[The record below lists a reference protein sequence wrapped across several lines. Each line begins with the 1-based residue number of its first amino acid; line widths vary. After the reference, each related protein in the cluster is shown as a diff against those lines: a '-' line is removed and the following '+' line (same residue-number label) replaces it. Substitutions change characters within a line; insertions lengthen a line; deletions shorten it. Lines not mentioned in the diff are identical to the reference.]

1 MDSEAADIMLICSM
15 VDYGSHAYIE
25 AVRYIIISKICF
37 CVLMEQIV
45 GSCCGVKINH
55 DIFVS
60 PVDMFSKVMFQLIRT
75 RCQFYFLQDYK
86 VFFFYQR
93 KGLICYCYR
102 ITKFISRM

>member
-1 MDSEAADIMLICSM
+1 MDSEAPDFVFVFSM
-15 VDYGSHAYIE
+15 VDYGIHAYIE
-25 AVRYIIISKICF
+25 AGRYIFISKICF

-45 GSCCGVKINH
+45 GSCCEVKINN

-75 RCQFYFLQDYK
+75 RCFTFLQDLK

-93 KGLICYCYR
+93 KGHICYCYR
-102 ITKFISRM
+102 RTIYL

>member
-1 MDSEAADIMLICSM
+1 MDSEAPDVVFVFSM
-15 VDYGSHAYIE
+15 VDYGIHAYIE
-25 AVRYIIISKICF
+25 AGRYIFISKICF

-45 GSCCGVKINH
+45 GSCCEVKINN

-60 PVDMFSKVMFQLIRT
+60 PVDMFSKVMFQLSRT
-75 RCQFYFLQDYK
+75 SCFNFLQNLK

-93 KGLICYCYR
+93 KSHICYCYR